1 MIPETRYT
9 RSGEVSI
16 AYQVAGDGP
25 LDLMFLPGWISQIE
39 QLWEAPGNRRF
50 LERLMSFGRLIMFD
64 SRGTGL
70 SDHGLTS
77 YSLDQDVADALAVL
91 DAAGS
96 ERSAV
101 MTYAGGGLVGARLA
115 AEQPQRIG
123 ALIMY
128 ASFARTT
135 WAPDYDWAMTAED
148 RMGLTTE
155 EFSRW
160 GEPDIELTARLAP
173 SMGGD
178 PALRDWLA
186 RTQRLT
192 ASPSEARTIVGAI
205 ADADV
210 RDSLDQIRVPT
221 LVMHRPGELV
231 WDVRHSRYLAEHIPG
246 ARYVE
251 LEGADSL
258 PFIGDSEAIVDEIEE
273 FLTGGRRGGDVAR
286 DLLTVMF
293 TDIVDATARAAALG
307 DGHWRDL
314 LSQHDAAVRT
324 QLSRFG
330 GREVK
335 TVGDGFLATFDGAP
349 SEALRCA
356 LAITD
361 AIRVLGLEV
370 RVGMHTG
377 ECELIGDDVGGMA
390 VHLASRVAALA
401 EPGEVLVS
409 GTVFGTVVGGRS
421 SSPTGAFT
429 SSRAYRGDGL
439 CSRSPSAARTRAGPR
454 CTAPRLQPEGAG
466 AHDRGDPAARRSRGR
481 GGFARGRAAR
491 AVPLRGGADRGFRRG
506 AAARVRRGA
515 RVRSR
520 GLAQARRAGRRDPR

>member
-9 RSGEVSI
+9 RSGDASI

-25 LDLMFLPGWISQIE
+25 LDVLFLPGWISQIE

-50 LERLMSFGRLIMFD
+50 LESLMSFGRLIMFD

-70 SDHGLTS
+70 SDHGLQA
-77 YSLDQDVADALAVL
+77 YSIDQDLLDALAVL

-96 ERSAV
+96 ERCAV

-123 ALIMY
+123 ALILY

-135 WAPDYDWAMTAED
+135 WAPDYDWAMTKEE
-148 RMGLTTE
+148 RMGLTSE
-155 EFSRW
+155 EFRRW
-160 GEPDIELTARLAP
+160 GEPDGELVSRLAP
-173 SMGGD
+173 SMADD
-178 PALRDWLA
+178 PALTAWIA

-205 ADADV
+205 GDGDV
-210 RDSLDQIRVPT
+210 RDCLSEIRVPT
-221 LVMHRPGELV
+221 LVMHRPEEQI

-251 LEGADSL
+251 LEGSDSL
-258 PFIGDSEAIVDEIEE
+258 PFIGDSDAILQEVEE

-293 TDIVDATARAAALG
+293 TDIVDATARAASLG
-307 DGHWRDL
+307 DAHWRDL
-314 LSQHDAAVRT
+314 LAQHDALVRE
-324 QLSRFG
+324 QLTRFH

-349 SEALRCA
+349 SQALRCA
-356 LAITD
+356 LAITEST
-361 AIRVLGLEV
+361 RTLGLSE

-390 VHLASRVAALA
+390 VHIASRVADLA
-401 EPGEVLVS
+401 APGEVLVS
-409 GTVFGTVVGGRS
+409 GTVFGTVVGGPFDFTDRGFHELKGVPGRWPLFS
-421 SSPTGAFT
+421 LGHRVGALT
-429 SSRAYRGDGL
+429 PE
-439 CSRSPSAARTRAGPR
+439 SRSGE
-454 CTAPRLQPEGAG
+454 QGAG
-466 AHDRGDPAARRSRGR
+466 A
-481 GGFARGRAAR
+481 
-491 AVPLRGGADRGFRRG
+491 AVGHPEQVDSA
-506 AAARVRRGA
+506 
-515 RVRSR
+515 
-520 GLAQARRAGRRDPR
+520 P